1 MELPLPL
8 SIVLIVSGLWSL
20 IVWPPFLRRVFKDR
34 RSRDERGAATRF
46 LKVHFMLVSTSMIL
60 GAATL
65 VIGFR
70 TLAA

>member
-20 IVWPPFLRRVFKDR
+20 IVWPPFLRRVFKDP

>member
-20 IVWPPFLRRVFKDR
+20 IVWPPFLRRVLKDP

-46 LKVHFMLVSTSMIL
+46 LKIHFMLVSTSMIL